1 MAVKK
6 KKQTRSAPVS
16 LDNIKWQDPKPAYQG
31 NRNTKNGRTAGFVEI
46 LKTRPNEWAVY
57 RTGHPNC
64 GIITYGKRTFKNTEW
79 TSRRNPDG
87 TYDIFARYIKK

>member
-6 KKQTRSAPVS
+6 KQRRAQGVN
-16 LDNIKWQDPKPAYQG
+16 LDAIVWETPKPAYGG
-31 NRNTKNGRTAGFVEI
+31 NSKKRNGRTAAFVAV

-57 RTGHPNC
+57 RKSHPNC

-87 TYDIFARYIKK
+87 SFDIYARYIGK